1 MMTTMRGSEIADE
14 HILVGQARRGDRAA
28 FRSLYDAHA
37 PAAWRL
43 ALAVRPDRA
52 AAADAVADAFARVL
66 GPTERGAQPRT
77 VWVHLLL
84 LAATR
89 DAIVARPDV
98 EPAPHLAL
106 VPERAPLD
114 QPLAVATDRAVHAFD
129 HLPERWRSVLWLT
142 QVERLVP
149 HDAGVVLGLSAA
161 NATQLTERARA
172 GLREQFSQDQVH
184 AATPPDCQRT
194 AARLGGYISDTLSV
208 RDHNRVRRHL
218 DGCAACRERLDEID
232 DMAPRLRRSLPVL
245 PLAVSAAAE
254 QAWLA
259 RGSSDARGPFGLTLP
274 GGQPLPPWAERAL
287 SGATAA
293 VITLGITGALIAGGR
308 GDRDRRDEVP
318 FASAGT
324 DEPFRAG
331 DGESA
336 LGGTGDNAE
345 ATNEG
350 SASQND
356 APTHQP
362 PAAPPVADPASV
374 PTPGSSS
381 PGDTSTPP
389 TSPPP
394 PAPVGPGA
402 PDPVEP
408 PPSPPTGS
416 PPIVVR
422 IDDGTGIS
430 VGEDCTGVE
439 LLGIVIGCDPPSGTE
454 APPLLGGLGLGL

>member
-28 FRSLYDAHA
+28 FRSLYDVHA
-37 PAAWRL
+37 PATWRL

-66 GPTERGAQPRT
+66 GPTERGAPTRT

-89 DAIVARPDV
+89 DAVIAGSDSKA
-98 EPAPHLAL
+98 APHLAL
-106 VPERAPLD
+106 VPERPPLD
-114 QPLAVATDRAVHAFD
+114 QPLALATDRAVHAFAN
-129 HLPERWRSVLWLT
+129 LPERWRSVLWLT
-142 QVERLVP
+142 QVERLVD

-161 NATQLTERARA
+161 NATQLTERAQA

-194 AARLGGYISDTLSV
+194 AARLGDYVSDTLSV
-208 RDHNRVRRHL
+208 REHNRVRRHL
-218 DGCAACRERLDEID
+218 DGCAVCRARLDEID

-245 PLAVSAAAE
+245 PLAVGIAAE

-259 RGSSDARGPFGLTLP
+259 RGSSYARGPFGLTLP
-274 GGQPLPPWAERAL
+274 GGRPLPPWAERAL
-287 SGATAA
+287 TGATAA
-293 VITLGITGALIAGGR
+293 VITLGITGAFLAGGR

-324 DEPFRAG
+324 DEPIRAG

-336 LGGTGDNAE
+336 LGGTGDTPE

-350 SASQND
+350 A
-356 APTHQP
+356 
-362 PAAPPVADPASV
+362 AAPEDEPPTRAPSAAPKVADPTSV
-374 PTPGSSS
+374 PTPGPSS
-381 PGDTSTPP
+381 PGGTTTPPSTPL
-389 TSPPP
+389 
-394 PAPVGPGA
+394 PAPVDPGA

-408 PPSPPTGS
+408 PPTAPAGPP
-416 PPIVVR
+416 PLVIRV
-422 IDDGTGIS
+422 DDGTGIS

-439 LLGIVIGCDPPSGTE
+439 LLGIVIGCDPPTGT
-454 APPLLGGLGLGL
+454 APPLLGDLGLGL